1 MKLDPYFTA
10 YTKINSKGI
19 KYLSI
24 KPETIKLLEENRKE
38 NLYKVGVGNHFLAM
52 TSKTQVAKAK
62 IDKWDYIKLKSF
74 CTSKKNNQQSKKATC
89 GMGKYLQTV
98 SMIGG

>member
-62 IDKWDYIKLKSF
+62 IDKWDYIKLTTFSHSKGNKRTKSKTAQIMEENI
-74 CTSKKNNQQSKKATC
+74 C
-89 GMGKYLQTV
+89 
-98 SMIGG
+98 I